1 MKKFITI
8 LMALF
13 IFSMS
18 AGATI
23 VDDMKGEVD
32 EYNANSDAIPSSL
45 KDMLGNERIHVI
57 IDMNNGSAL
66 NLTVVTVDGKIV
78 EFAEMEEG
86 EEFEPTLVVSTDEG
100 TARAIMDSASPA
112 QVFLDAYDRGD
123 IEITSPSFTKKVSLT
138 VGKFVLKVSQWL
150 GFY

>member
-18 AGATI
+18 AGASI
-23 VDDMKGEVD
+23 VDDMKSEVD
-32 EYNANSDAIPSSL
+32 EYNANSDDVPSSL
-45 KDMLGNERIHVI
+45 KNMLGNERIHVI

-66 NLTVVTVDGKIV
+66 DLKAVTVDGKIV
-78 EFAEMEEG
+78 EFDEMEEG
-86 EEFEPTLVVSTDEG
+86 DEFDPTLVVSTDED
-100 TARAIMDSASPA
+100 TARSIIDSASPA

-123 IEITSPSFTKKVSLT
+123 IGITSPSFTKKVSLS

-150 GFY
+150 GFF

>member
-23 VDDMKGEVD
+23 VDDMKTEVD
-32 EYNANSDAIPSSL
+32 EYNANSDNVPSSL
-45 KDMLGNERIHVI
+45 KDMLGNERIHVT

-66 NLTVVTVDGKIV
+66 NLTAVTVDGKIV
-78 EFAEMEEG
+78 EFDEMEDG
-86 EEFEPTLVVSTDEG
+86 EEFEPSLIVKTDED

-123 IEITSPSFTKKVSLT
+123 IEITSPSFTKKVSLS